1 MSVSGHFGTDPDW
14 CEDHGYGL
22 GEIDGIRV
30 LKYGSTRMLGFGEG
44 RDDFLHQLYWSPD
57 GLLGTLSG
65 TDGRFV
71 GQREAFWARRAVSHE
86 VSGGADQTTYRVFL
100 REVPPALR
108 DVRVA
113 TVSVSAEAARLIQFL
128 ATAGVA
134 EAEAM
139 EARTRIMAGL
149 GATACELTGHCADG
163 RGLAMVV
170 ARALTREPADPTRL
184 EEWAVRLCT
193 SVKTLQR
200 DFEYEFGM
208 SYTQWRTRLRLQ
220 AARVLLKKPRPVT
233 QVAHQVGYASP
244 SAFIQAFS
252 KEYGHTPG
260 EYVRLR

>member
-1 MSVSGHFGTDPDW
+1 MSVNGHFGTDPDW
-14 CEDHGYGL
+14 CEEYGYGL
-22 GEIDGIRV
+22 GRPDGICV
-30 LKYGSTRMLGFGEG
+30 LKYGSARMLGFGEG

-71 GQREAFWARRAVSHE
+71 GQREAFWVKRAVSHE
-86 VSGGADQTTYRVFL
+86 VSGGASQTTYRVFL

-113 TVSVSAEAARLIQFL
+113 AVSVSAEATRLIRFI
-128 ATAGVA
+128 ATAGVT
-134 EAEAM
+134 EAEAL
-139 EARTRIMAGL
+139 EARARIMAGL
-149 GATACELTGHCADG
+149 GATTREFTGHCADG
-163 RGLAMVV
+163 RGFAMTV
-170 ARALTREPADPTRL
+170 ARSLTREPADPTRL

-200 DFEYEFGM
+200 DFEREFGM
-208 SYTQWRTRLRLQ
+208 SYSQWRTRLRLQ
-220 AARVLLKKPRPVT
+220 AARVLLKEPRPVT

-260 EYVRLR
+260 DYGRRR

>member
-1 MSVSGHFGTDPDW
+1 MSLSGHFGADPDW
-14 CEDHGYGL
+14 CEGYGYGL
-22 GEIDGIRV
+22 GKPDGIHV
-30 LKYGSTRMLGFGEG
+30 LKYRSARTLEFGEA

-57 GLLGTLSG
+57 GLLGTLAG

-71 GQREAFWARRAVSHE
+71 GPGEAFWVRKAVSHE
-86 VSGGADQTTYRVFL
+86 VSGGAGQTTYRVSL
-100 REVPPALR
+100 REIPRALR

-113 TVSVSAEAARLIQFL
+113 AVSVSAEAARLIQFI
-128 ATAGVA
+128 ASPGVA
-134 EAEAM
+134 EAEAL
-139 EARTRIMAGL
+139 EARVRIMEGL
-149 GATACELTGHCADG
+149 GATTREFAGHHADG

-170 ARALTREPADPTRL
+170 ARSLTREPADPTRL

-200 DFEYEFGM
+200 DFECEFGM

-220 AARVLLKKPRPVT
+220 VARVLLKGSQPVT

-260 EYVRLR
+260 AYVRLR